1 MCLLLFSYFMTTAEL
16 SGPTFLHYNLLSLRN
31 GNNWHFSSFSSLCK
45 SLKWQNFQSSVIMSK
60 CFWGLQV
67 AFLQWC
73 NFSNLCFCKWSQF
86 QKNLFACLCKATVT
100 LAATVQTCI
109 CRFFFSFFLSCC
121 DNSRVWN
128 DIFGQKMQRLWNS
141 EPKWKFT
148 VTVWLMITID
158 I

>member
-73 NFSNLCFCKWSQF
+73 NFSNYIYVI
-86 QKNLFACLCKATVT
+86 CKATVT

-109 CRFFFSFFLSCC
+109 CRFFFFSFFLSCC

>member
-1 MCLLLFSYFMTTAEL
+1 MYLLLFSYFMIAAVL

-31 GNNWHFSSFSSLCK
+31 GNNWHFSSFSSHCK
-45 SLKWQNFQSSVIMSK
+45 SLKWQNFSVQWLCPSVFEGYRLLFCSDVISQICVSK
-60 CFWGLQV
+60 
-67 AFLQWC
+67 
-73 NFSNLCFCKWSQF
+73 SQF
-86 QKNLFACLCKATVT
+86 QKNLFTCLCKTTVT

-109 CRFFFSFFLSCC
+109 CRVFFFFFLSCC

-128 DIFGQKMQRLWNS
+128 DIFGQEMQRLWNF

-148 VTVWLMITID
+148 VTVWLMKMID